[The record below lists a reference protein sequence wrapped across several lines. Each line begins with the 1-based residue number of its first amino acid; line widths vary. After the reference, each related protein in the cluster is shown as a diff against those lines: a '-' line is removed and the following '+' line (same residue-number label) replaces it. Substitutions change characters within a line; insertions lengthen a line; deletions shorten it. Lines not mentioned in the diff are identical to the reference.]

1 MKRFLLVA
9 VCLLVVSVSIFAQQ
23 GNRRS
28 PEENA
33 KRTTEWMSSELKLTP
48 EQITPVDSINLVFA
62 KAQAKLFETANG
74 DFSSVREAMQKL
86 NEEREKAY
94 AKFLTKEQLEA
105 YKKLYQERMRN
116 RGGNRNRG
124 N

>member
-1 MKRFLLVA
+1 MKKFLFVA
-9 VCLLVVSVSIFAQQ
+9 VCLFVVSVSIYAQQ
-23 GNRRS
+23 RNRRS
-28 PEENA
+28 PEESA
-33 KRTTEWMSSELKLTP
+33 KRMTDWMTSELKLTQ
-48 EQITPVDSINLVFA
+48 EQIVPVDSINLVFA
-62 KAQAKLFETANG
+62 KAQAKLIEAANG
-74 DFSSVREAMQKL
+74 DFNSVRESMQKL

-105 YKKLYQERMRN
+105 FKKLYQERMRN